1 MLHNEPSP
9 KKFCEETFKFS
20 IDDFKKKGL
29 PESNLTQL
37 IQLFVIEFTRLGFIL
52 STPLVLITFTSSS
65 SFLGLKILWFN
76 NGSNVSYNYLS
87 LMILLSFLKQMLV
100 LHYLQTFINLWF
112 P

>member
-1 MLHNEPSP
+1 
-9 KKFCEETFKFS
+9 
-20 IDDFKKKGL
+20 
-29 PESNLTQL
+29 
-37 IQLFVIEFTRLGFIL
+37 
-52 STPLVLITFTSSS
+52 
-65 SFLGLKILWFN
+65 LGLKILWFN